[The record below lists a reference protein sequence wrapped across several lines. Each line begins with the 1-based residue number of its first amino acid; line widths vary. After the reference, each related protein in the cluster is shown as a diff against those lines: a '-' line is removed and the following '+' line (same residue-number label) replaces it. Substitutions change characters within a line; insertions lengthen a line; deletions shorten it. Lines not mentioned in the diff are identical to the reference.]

1 MTDIIAPGRR
11 IGGSGTLIR
20 YGKAR
25 ARCRIVPRERV
36 RVDMRAEVAG
46 AAPRPGRALDVT
58 ITLRTMLV
66 GAAVVAVAWAFVVV
80 RGAFLI
86 LFLSLFATLVLEP
99 VVRLAVRKLR
109 IGRGAAATIVVLGI
123 AGLAVVFVAL
133 LVAPLVDAVR
143 NLVDDLPTIVQD
155 VRNSSIGSWVDQHS
169 QAPEQAQGNVS
180 KVAEFV
186 AASAGGLLFKAF
198 SGFSAILAAF
208 TATFLTL
215 FMLID
220 LPRIVSAVDS
230 LLDPAGS
237 ARLER
242 ITPSVVTAVS
252 RTMLGNIAISVICG
266 AIYGLSAWAVGAPF
280 PLALGLVAGF
290 LDLIPMVGATI
301 AGAIVVLAALTQGVP
316 AAVIMLVIVV
326 VYQQFENY
334 LLQPTILGKAADVS
348 GFLVIASV
356 LVFGALLGAVG
367 AIIAVPIVASIQIIV
382 RELTADRRAAMA
394 ELRAHAPP

>member
-1 MTDIIAPGRR
+1 
-11 IGGSGTLIR
+11 
-20 YGKAR
+20 
-25 ARCRIVPRERV
+25 
-36 RVDMRAEVAG
+36 
-46 AAPRPGRALDVT
+46 
-58 ITLRTMLV
+58 
-66 GAAVVAVAWAFVVV
+66 
-80 RGAFLI
+80 
-86 LFLSLFATLVLEP
+86 
-99 VVRLAVRKLR
+99 
-109 IGRGAAATIVVLGI
+109 
-123 AGLAVVFVAL
+123 
-133 LVAPLVDAVR
+133 
-143 NLVDDLPTIVQD
+143 
-155 VRNSSIGSWVDQHS
+155 
-169 QAPEQAQGNVS
+169 
-180 KVAEFV
+180 
-186 AASAGGLLFKAF
+186 
-198 SGFSAILAAF
+198 
-208 TATFLTL
+208 
-215 FMLID
+215 
-220 LPRIVSAVDS
+220 
-230 LLDPAGS
+230 
-237 ARLER
+237 
-242 ITPSVVTAVS
+242 
-252 RTMLGNIAISVICG
+252 MLGNIAISVICG